1 MKRLIPTLCSL
12 AFLSACVVHVGG
24 PATAAEL
31 TQQQQQLTLDT
42 RQLTNFL
49 AETGAGDITIIGE
62 ANRQQITVD
71 ATLHYNE
78 PSDIR
83 LVLEQRNNQ
92 AFLLAETVNN
102 KVGLGWQQMS
112 YVDLVVYVPASM
124 AVELQDGSGDALL
137 RGLTHSIT
145 IDDGSGDLNV
155 TGGANVKIKD
165 GSGQVAISQ
174 LTGNLTLDDGSGD
187 VTINNVQGAV
197 SIEDGSGDL
206 ALTIVGDV
214 TIDDGSGDI
223 SVTDAASLTIPSS
236 GSGDIAY
243 SQIRGNIMTD
253 EKTDELR
260 E

>member
-12 AFLSACVVHVGG
+12 TLLSACVVHVGD
-24 PATAAEL
+24 PATAGEL
-31 TQQQQQLTLDT
+31 TKQQQQLTLDT
-42 RQLTNFL
+42 RQLNTFL
-49 AETGAGDITIIGE
+49 LDTGAGDITIIGE

-92 AFLLAETVNN
+92 AYLLAETVNN

-112 YVDLVVYVPASM
+112 YVDLVVYLPASM
-124 AVELQDGSGDALL
+124 AIELQDGSGDALL
-137 RGLTHSIT
+137 RGLTNAIT
-145 IDDGSGDLNV
+145 IHDGSGDLNV
-155 TGGANVKIKD
+155 TGGANVIVND
-165 GSGQVAISQ
+165 GSGEIAISQ

-187 VTINNVQGAV
+187 VTISNVQGAV
-197 SIEDGSGDL
+197 SIKDGSGEL
-206 ALTIVGDV
+206 ALSNVGDV
-214 TIDDGSGDI
+214 RIDDGSGDI
-223 SVTDAASLTIPSS
+223 SVTDAASLNIPSS

-243 SQIRGNIMTD
+243 RGIRGDIMTD